1 MMGDPLTEE
10 LRAMFREGATV
21 AGLIQHAR
29 VRLGADHRKDD
40 WAQAVRSA
48 FRLNCSGWNILY
60 ATDSFGSGERRDEM
74 LTCLYLGLIL
84 QKRPLWDVPRSER
97 AECWYDA
104 LPWEELPFKSFH
116 RETTVADLA
125 ALTEQLQRR
134 AAVSQAST
142 IIERRM
148 TTAAA

>member
-1 MMGDPLTEE
+1 MGDPLTEE

-21 AGLIQHAR
+21 AGLIHLSRA
-29 VRLGADHRKDD
+29 RLGTVRCTDD
-40 WAQAVRSA
+40 WAQAVRTA

-60 ATDSFGSGERRDEM
+60 ATDSFGSGEQRDEM

-104 LPWEELPFKSFH
+104 LPWEELPYKTFH

-125 ALTEQLQRR
+125 ALTEQLQHR
-134 AAVSQAST
+134 VSGSQPASIAEHQIT
-142 IIERRM
+142 S
-148 TTAAA
+148 AAA